1 MPNLELAQ
9 KTHDLLYYLE
19 NPRIYD
25 IGKNVLLFDPGNL
38 TQHLV
43 AS

>member
-19 NPRIYD
+19 ILEIYD
-25 IGKNVLLFDPGNL
+25 RGKEFGMR
-38 TQHLV
+38 
-43 AS
+43 